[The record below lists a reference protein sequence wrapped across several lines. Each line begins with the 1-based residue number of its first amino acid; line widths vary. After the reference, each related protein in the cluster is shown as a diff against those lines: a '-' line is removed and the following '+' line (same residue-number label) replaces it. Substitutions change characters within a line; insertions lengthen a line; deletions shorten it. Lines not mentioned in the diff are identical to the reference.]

1 MKDGIDFV
9 MLILIPPIGNDVAVG
24 AASNCTF
31 PSMDERTV
39 VCVVSMVGWTVS
51 SSAVII
57 GSSSV
62 K

>member
-1 MKDGIDFV
+1 MDFV
-9 MLILIPPIGNDVAVG
+9 MLIRIPPIGTDVAVC
-24 AASNCTF
+24 AASNWTF

-62 K
+62 E